1 MPYYVYMMSSQRN
14 GTIYTGMT
22 INLPKRVYEHK
33 NELAD
38 GFTKQHNVKNL
49 VYFEMYENLE
59 DARYRERRL
68 KRWNR
73 DWKIELIEQDNPQW
87 KDLYDEISR

>member
-1 MPYYVYMMSSQRN
+1 MTYYVYLLASQRN
-14 GTIYTGMT
+14 GTFYTGMT

-38 GFTKQHNVKNL
+38 GFTKKHNVKNL
-49 VYFEMYENLE
+49 VYFESYNDLTE
-59 DARYRERRL
+59 ARHRERRF

-73 DWKIELIEQDNPQW
+73 TRKLELIEKNNPQW
-87 KDLYDEISR
+87 KDLYNEICA

>member
-1 MPYYVYMMSSQRN
+1 MPYYVYMLSSQRN

-22 INLPKRVYEHK
+22 SDFQKRLYEHK

-49 VYFEMYENLE
+49 VYFGGHDELD

-73 DWKIELIEQDNPQW
+73 DWKIELIEKDNPQW
-87 KDLYDEISR
+87 RDLYEDIFE